1 MPSDRK
7 TIRNIDQ
14 DVLLDA
20 RVFALR
26 NNMSLGDLVTHS
38 LLFFMEE
45 ADLDCQSERLDATS
59 AKP

>member
-26 NNMSLGDLVTHS
+26 NNMSLGELVTHS
-38 LLFFMEE
+38 LLFFMQE
-45 ADLDCQSERLDATS
+45 ADLDCQPNGLGAQSG
-59 AKP
+59 